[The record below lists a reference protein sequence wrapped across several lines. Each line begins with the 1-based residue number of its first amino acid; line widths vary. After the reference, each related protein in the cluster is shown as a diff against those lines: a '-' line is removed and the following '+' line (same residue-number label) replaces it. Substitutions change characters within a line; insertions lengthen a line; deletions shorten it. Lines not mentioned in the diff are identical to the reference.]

1 MSAPRHEFYCF
12 TVPPSKRYLLPS
24 PLWIT
29 ANFPEEISNLI
40 NLISRGREIKKMGR
54 LQVSKRLNFSKGK
67 MKKFRI
73 LQLCFNYSS
82 LEKLKNLSRFYCYDS
97 FSSFSPL
104 RVLSEVWANKISVQK
119 NFPEIGNSPGI
130 PFNTR
135 RVSLAKFREL
145 NLNENSPLKNGN
157 K

>member
-12 TVPPSKRYLLPS
+12 IVPPSKRYLLPS

-97 FSSFSPL
+97 FSLPSEFSPRCGL
-104 RVLSEVWANKISVQK
+104 IKSPCKRIFQKLEIPREFLSILGEFLLQSFAN
-119 NFPEIGNSPGI
+119 
-130 PFNTR
+130 
-135 RVSLAKFREL
+135 
-145 NLNENSPLKNGN
+145 
-157 K
+157 